1 MPLIAGSLNFA
12 WEINAL
18 LLSRGFYGHV
28 LWTGL
33 DVLIVFHNVRF
44 LEKGKRKKYLLLIV
58 VFILV
63 LYGMFRI
70 PNVDGQRISVFAI
83 DLIMA
88 IEYVLCA
95 KQIAPQGRISV
106 GVLKLLGDLFAW
118 LSNMQSSLFV
128 AVCGVIVLLL
138 NLFYLAICLIAGR
151 RCKDDVMASNEFTVS
166 AANSRNYFQC
176 ILAVQDAAAT
186 PNEMVCRTD
195 PFGIAYC
202 YRRMQ
207 CESLCFSGKR
217 RHRKHEPVWWCVFYA
232 GSLLAGS

>member
-44 LEKGKRKKYLLLIV
+44 LEKGKRKKYLLSIV

-95 KQIAPQGRISV
+95 KQIAPPRKNFCRGIETLGRFVRVAIQYAE
-106 GVLKLLGDLFAW
+106 FFIC
-118 LSNMQSSLFV
+118 SSLW
-128 AVCGVIVLLL
+128 C
-138 NLFYLAICLIAGR
+138 N
-151 RCKDDVMASNEFTVS
+151 S
-166 AANSRNYFQC
+166 AASKFV
-176 ILAVQDAAAT
+176 L
-186 PNEMVCRTD
+186 
-195 PFGIAYC
+195 FGYLLRA
-202 YRRMQ
+202 
-207 CESLCFSGKR
+207 EFS
-217 RHRKHEPVWWCVFYA
+217 
-232 GSLLAGS
+232 

>member
-1 MPLIAGSLNFA
+1 MGYGTFNAIPHGEKPFNGVMFCLMGYVLLNHLTVIFWTLAYVIIVLCGIQNRKSHLLLMPLIAGSLNFA
-12 WEINAL
+12 WEINVL

-33 DVLIVFHNVRF
+33 DVLIVVHNVRF

-118 LSNMQSSLFV
+118 LSNMQSSVFV
-128 AVCGVIVLLL
+128 AVCGLIVLLL
-138 NLFYLAICLIAGR
+138 NLFYLAICLEQ
-151 RCKDDVMASNEFTVS
+151 SS
-166 AANSRNYFQC
+166 HSRKK
-176 ILAVQDAAAT
+176 VQ
-186 PNEMVCRTD
+186 R
-195 PFGIAYC
+195 
-202 YRRMQ
+202 
-207 CESLCFSGKR
+207 
-217 RHRKHEPVWWCVFYA
+217 
-232 GSLLAGS
+232 

>member
-44 LEKGKRKKYLLLIV
+44 LEKGKRKKYLLSIV

-88 IEYVLCA
+88 IEYTF
-95 KQIAPQGRISV
+95 I
-106 GVLKLLGDLFAW
+106 
-118 LSNMQSSLFV
+118 FV
-128 AVCGVIVLLL
+128 KNG
-138 NLFYLAICLIAGR
+138 LIAAR
-151 RCKDDVMASNEFTVS
+151 RDVDNGQTPMSESEIPVS
-166 AANSRNYFQC
+166 VYGLIIRSPMFNRGQHLRHELSVICIPFEYSGYSTHIVRVCLYKSIIFSRFYYKRFSFFNAVNLWRYIFK
-176 ILAVQDAAAT
+176 IL
-186 PNEMVCRTD
+186 EIR
-195 PFGIAYC
+195 
-202 YRRMQ
+202 
-207 CESLCFSGKR
+207 S
-217 RHRKHEPVWWCVFYA
+217 
-232 GSLLAGS
+232 

>member
-33 DVLIVFHNVRF
+33 DVLIAFHNVRF

-70 PNVDGQRISVFAI
+70 PNVNGQRISVFSI

-118 LSNMQSSLFV
+118 HIQYAEFFICSSLWY
-128 AVCGVIVLLL
+128 
-138 NLFYLAICLIAGR
+138 N
-151 RCKDDVMASNEFTVS
+151 S
-166 AANSRNYFQC
+166 AASKFV
-176 ILAVQDAAAT
+176 L
-186 PNEMVCRTD
+186 
-195 PFGIAYC
+195 FGYLLRA
-202 YRRMQ
+202 
-207 CESLCFSGKR
+207 EFS
-217 RHRKHEPVWWCVFYA
+217 
-232 GSLLAGS
+232 

>member
-33 DVLIVFHNVRF
+33 DVLIVVHNVRF

-118 LSNMQSSLFV
+118 LSNMQSSVFV
-128 AVCGVIVLLL
+128 AVCGLIVLLL
-138 NLFYLAICLIAGR
+138 NLFYLAICLEQSSHS
-151 RCKDDVMASNEFTVS
+151 RCKDDVMASNEFTISVT
-166 AANSRNYFQC
+166 NSRNYLQC
-176 ILAVQDAAAT
+176 VLAVQDAATA

-195 PFGIAYC
+195 PFSIAYC

-217 RHRKHEPVWWCVFYA
+217 
-232 GSLLAGS
+232 

>member
-33 DVLIVFHNVRF
+33 DVLIVFIMFVFR
-44 LEKGKRKKYLLLIV
+44 KGKRKKYLLLIV

-95 KQIAPQGRISV
+95 KRIAPQGRISV

-138 NLFYLAICLIAGR
+138 NLFYLAICLEQ
-151 RCKDDVMASNEFTVS
+151 SS
-166 AANSRNYFQC
+166 HSRKK
-176 ILAVQDAAAT
+176 VQ
-186 PNEMVCRTD
+186 R
-195 PFGIAYC
+195 
-202 YRRMQ
+202 
-207 CESLCFSGKR
+207 
-217 RHRKHEPVWWCVFYA
+217 
-232 GSLLAGS
+232 

>member
-1 MPLIAGSLNFA
+1 M
-12 WEINAL
+12 
-18 LLSRGFYGHV
+18 

-95 KQIAPQGRISV
+95 KQIVPQGRISV

-138 NLFYLAICLIAGR
+138 NLFYLAICLEQ
-151 RCKDDVMASNEFTVS
+151 SS
-166 AANSRNYFQC
+166 HSRKK
-176 ILAVQDAAAT
+176 VQ
-186 PNEMVCRTD
+186 R
-195 PFGIAYC
+195 
-202 YRRMQ
+202 
-207 CESLCFSGKR
+207 
-217 RHRKHEPVWWCVFYA
+217 
-232 GSLLAGS
+232 